1 MIRADDDSTIDK
13 NLKRRKKE
21 EKKERAKGNGKLSV
35 PQSRIF
41 HLYQSLEGPRHVER
55 LVFRRWIGWSLR
67 LMSLRM
73 AVLGCQS
80 GNALRRFANS
90 SANRCATRSFAIK
103 SRNAQGIC
111 YFLFFLD
118 NKKKKERN
126 VCQSDTQRSNMDPAL
141 RNHCVL
147 PWHRRVAERVP
158 GVYSYPHL
166 S

>member
-13 NLKRRKKE
+13 NLKRKKKE

-90 SANRCATRSFAIK
+90 SAKRCATRSFAIK
-103 SRNAQGIC
+103 SRNAQGI
-111 YFLFFLD
+111 
-118 NKKKKERN
+118 
-126 VCQSDTQRSNMDPAL
+126 
-141 RNHCVL
+141 
-147 PWHRRVAERVP
+147 
-158 GVYSYPHL
+158 
-166 S
+166 